1 MTTTN
6 HQRPTMPRIGLLS
19 DTHGVLHPEIPGL
32 LAGCDLILHAGDI
45 GGGTLGHA
53 ILDALEAVAPTV
65 AVSGNIDD
73 PSMRRRVPA
82 EVEGEIGGVRYVMT
96 HIGGHPK
103 RWAPGVGARLAAV
116 RPGLFVTGH
125 SHILRVERVASLGG
139 MLYVN
144 PGACGVQGFHL
155 VRTLVR
161 LSVDGGKA
169 TSADVVHLE

>member
-1 MTTTN
+1 
-6 HQRPTMPRIGLLS
+6 MPRLGLLS
-19 DTHGVLHPEIPGL
+19 DTHGVLHPEIAGL

-45 GGGTLGHA
+45 GAGSGGHDL
-53 ILDALEAVAPTV
+53 LDALEAVAPTV

-73 PSMRRRVPA
+73 PTMRRRVPA
-82 EVEGEIGGVRYVMT
+82 EAAGEIGGLRYWMT
-96 HIGGHPK
+96 HIGGHPA
-103 RWAPGVGARLAAV
+103 RWAPGIRARLADM

-125 SHILRVERVASLGG
+125 SHILRVERVPALGG

-144 PGACGVQGFHL
+144 PGACGTHGFHR

-169 TSADVVHLE
+169 TSADVVHLDR